1 MATITQKNHNARNN
15 VGATPWGN
23 AHGLHYTLQTAANGS
38 VVGGDSAAAVAS
50 GARTHWVPDIAQIHA
65 DDLPHG
71 VETVESLLSIS
82 HWLEAHKA

>member
-50 GARTHWVPDIAQIHA
+50 GDKVRIGVIPGGSNLL
-65 DDLPHG
+65 DLPDPDHG
-71 VETVESLLSIS
+71 RRQQRQSL
-82 HWLEAHKA
+82 AH